1 VEEAKLDIHEYQA
14 KEILTNFGVATP
26 HGAVGQQLAQ
36 KWCSD
41 CFAVGA
47 EDAEAYGSVPSFV
60 FTAEMCF
67 SIGGLDWYS
76 RRSTVPGLRRDK
88 QELAART
95 LTPLILVRIQVPQP
109 YTSLI

>member
-1 VEEAKLDIHEYQA
+1 MEEAKLDIHEYQA

-60 FTAEMCF
+60 FDRGNVFQYWRTRLVFAQEHGAGRDVTNKN
-67 SIGGLDWYS
+67 SPRGL
-76 RRSTVPGLRRDK
+76 
-88 QELAART
+88 
-95 LTPLILVRIQVPQP
+95 
-109 YTSLI
+109 